1 MEFIINNFK
10 VIVLSI
16 AILALALLLIKHY
29 GKIKI
34 FLSQV
39 KVELIKVSWSTR
51 QELIGA
57 TKVVIVITLL
67 LTVCIGAIDSL
78 LSVLLNYFIR

>member
-1 MEFIINNFK
+1 MEFLINNFK
-10 VIVLSI
+10 VIILVTT
-16 AILALALLLIKHY
+16 ILALALLLIKHY

-39 KVELIKVSWSTR
+39 KVELSKVSWSSR

-57 TKVVIVITLL
+57 TGVVIVITLL

>member
-1 MEFIINNFK
+1 MELLINNFK
-10 VIVLSI
+10 VIILAIS
-16 AILALALLLIKHY
+16 ILALALLSVKHY
-29 GKIKI
+29 SKIKI

-39 KVELIKVSWSTR
+39 KVELSKVSWSTR

-57 TKVVIVITLL
+57 TGVVIVITLI